1 MATGQLNGVFKKV
14 RRIARLRDLDR
25 LSDADLLDCFIIHNE
40 ESAFEGLLR
49 RHGPMVL
56 GVCQRV
62 LANPHD
68 AEDAFQAVFLVLA
81 RKAATV
87 QPRALVGNWLYG
99 VAYRTALKARS
110 MIAKRQAREKQVLEM
125 PEAAARPEAARS
137 DLRPRIDQELNRL
150 ADKYRVPVVLCD
162 LEGKSQRDAARQLG
176 WPEGTLMTRLARAR
190 QILAERLSRQ
200 GIALSAGALA
210 ALLTHNAASAS
221 LPMTLTRATVKA
233 AALAAAGHAA
243 TAVSAEVAALAE
255 GVISAMFVAKIKSA
269 AVILF
274 VVAILGSG
282 VGLCTQGVLPEGPSA
297 FRQRVEDRQFTV
309 SVEQERGGREG
320 RDDGSISG
328 KIVGVAK
335 DGKSITLETPPV
347 ERGGEPVK
355 QTIKLNDKTELKY
368 FGVGPGGAKLTEGS
382 RARIWPT
389 DGAKDVAAK
398 IQIGGKVSYLGP
410 DISGQVTG
418 ISKDG
423 ATLSIETGR
432 KGGSGKTVEVK
443 LTINTVLIYS
453 GVEQGGTKPT
463 VGYTAAVWSK
473 RGSKTAAA
481 AINFHAPHHGAKL
494 DRGAGQAGLSGR
506 LTAIANGGKLITVEK
521 PPQERGGQAEQV
533 EIKLTDKTRIFYNN
547 IPPDGAKLTEGSAVQ
562 VSLAEGSKDTAASV
576 TQTPPK
582 GQIKE
587 PYKSVHGK
595 VVSVAK
601 DGKSVTLEGPPRRA
615 QPAEQW
621 TIKLTKE
628 TRVIYNNVGPNG
640 ARLTEGYSATASLD
654 EGSPDTAFLLILGP
668 APEGG
673 RR

>member
-1 MATGQLNGVFKKV
+1 MATGQLSGVLNNL
-14 RRIARLRDLDR
+14 RRVALWRDADR
-25 LSDADLLDCFIIHNE
+25 LSDAELLDRFITHRA
-40 ESAFEGLLR
+40 ESGFEGLLR
-49 RHGPMVL
+49 RHGPMVF
-56 GVCQRV
+56 GVCRRV
-62 LANPHD
+62 LANAQD
-68 AEDAFQAVFLVLA
+68 AEDAFQATFLVLA

-87 QPRALVGNWLYG
+87 WPREMVGNWLYG
-99 VAYRTALKARS
+99 VAYRTARKARS
-110 MIAKRQAREKQVLEM
+110 MIAKRQAREKQVPEM
-125 PEAAARPEAARS
+125 PEAAARPEAAWS

-190 QILAERLSRQ
+190 RMLARRLSRQ

-210 ALLTHNAASAS
+210 TLLAHNAASAS
-221 LPMTLTRATVKA
+221 PPLTLTSSTAKA
-233 AALAAAGHAA
+233 AAGVAAGQAA
-243 TAVSAEVAALAE
+243 TAVSAKAAALAE
-255 GVISAMFVAKIKSA
+255 GVIAAMFVAKIKSA
-269 AVILF
+269 ALVLF
-274 VVAILGSG
+274 VVAVLGSG
-282 VGLCTQGVLPEGPSA
+282 VGFCAQGGLAGGPSA
-297 FRQRVEDRQFTV
+297 SRQGTGDRQFTAF
-309 SVEQERGGREG
+309 VEQERGREG
-320 RDDGSISG
+320 SITG

-355 QTIKLNDKTELKY
+355 QTIKLNDKTEQKF
-368 FGVGPGGAKLTEGS
+368 FGVGPGGARLTEGMP
-382 RARIWPT
+382 ARVWT
-389 DGAKDVAAK
+389 GEGLKDVATK
-398 IQIGGKVSYLGP
+398 MQIGARANYLGP
-410 DISGQVTG
+410 DIRGKVTSV
-418 ISKDG
+418 SKDG

-432 KGGSGKTVEVK
+432 RGGSGKTVEVK
-443 LTINTVLIYS
+443 LTINTVLTYS

-463 VGYTAAVWSK
+463 VGYTADVWYK
-473 RGSKTAAA
+473 RGDNTAAA
-481 AINFHAPHHGAKL
+481 AIHFHAAGNGARP
-494 DRGAGQAGLSGR
+494 DRGDGQTGVSGR

-547 IPPDGAKLTEGSAVQ
+547 IPPDGAKLTEGSAVR
-562 VSLAEGSKDTAASV
+562 VSLAEGSKDTAAAV
-576 TQTPPK
+576 TQTPPR
-582 GQIKE
+582 GQVKE
-587 PYKSVHGK
+587 LYKSVHGK

-601 DGKSVTLEGPPRRA
+601 DGTSVTLEGPPQRA

-621 TIKLTKE
+621 TIKITNQ

-654 EGSPDTAFLLILGP
+654 EGSQDTAFLVILGP